1 MPDGS
6 SVLLV
11 HAGRSKIPV
20 IKVIRSERR
29 IGLKEAKA
37 LVDSGGVVAEGLAID
52 DAQRLVEK
60 LIAAGA
66 QARIVVGDQAAAEDG
81 APVPPEPMAAHAIT
95 SIADEIQKLVEL
107 RASGALTEEEFQ
119 AGKAKAL
126 GGG

>member
-37 LVDSGGVVAEGLAID
+37 LGDSGGVVAEGLAID

-119 AGKAKAL
+119 A
-126 GGG
+126 